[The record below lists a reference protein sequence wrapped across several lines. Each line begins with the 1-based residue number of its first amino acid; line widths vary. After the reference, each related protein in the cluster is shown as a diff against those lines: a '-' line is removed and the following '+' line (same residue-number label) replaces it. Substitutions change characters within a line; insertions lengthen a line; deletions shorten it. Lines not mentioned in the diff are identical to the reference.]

1 MSGGGGGG
9 GGPITELQNLALLGV
24 GISADVTNPFAAKLN
39 NALWAAKSVAEGGDG
54 NLRYKLSKESAA
66 KTLLFLF
73 QDNYSGRAEIGL
85 TGDDDFHF
93 KVSPDGS
100 GWVEAIRIDRAS
112 GRVSFPA
119 SGGPREMLAANRTYY
134 VRTDG
139 SDANDG
145 LTNSAGGAFLTLQK
159 AYDVVAA
166 KLDLGGFTVTVQ
178 VAPGTYAGGLNVAQP
193 WTGGGA
199 VTLQG
204 DTTTPGNVLIATNG
218 SGAHCVNVSAALP
231 GALTVTGFKL
241 TTAGA
246 GSTASNHV
254 GTGSLLL
261 GTNDYGVATRFHVNV
276 GSAAAI
282 VRMQSAYTISGGAAV
297 HWVANA
303 GGYLVAGAAVTL
315 IGTPNFSAEF
325 AVATRVA
332 LIENVGSS
340 FSGSA
345 TGKRYDAN

>member
-1 MSGGGGGG
+1 
-9 GGPITELQNLALLGV
+9 
-24 GISADVTNPFAAKLN
+24 
-39 NALWAAKSVAEGGDG
+39 
-54 NLRYKLSKESAA
+54 
-66 KTLLFLF
+66 
-73 QDNYSGRAEIGL
+73 
-85 TGDDDFHF
+85 
-93 KVSPDGS
+93 
-100 GWVEAIRIDRAS
+100 
-112 GRVSFPA
+112 
-119 SGGPREMLAANRTYY
+119 MLAANRTYY

-178 VAPGTYAGGLNVAQP
+178 VGPGTYTGGLNVAQP

-204 DTTTPGNVLIATNG
+204 DTTTPGNVVIATNG

-246 GSTASNHV
+246 GSDCVNHV

-261 GTNDYGVATRFHVNV
+261 GNNDYGAATRFHVNV

-282 VRMQSAYTISGGAAV
+282 VRMQSAYAISGGAAV

-345 TGKRYDAN
+345 TGKRYDANLNGVILLEGLILPGNVAGTTSSGGQYS